1 MKILRG
7 CFSFTTNLFS
17 KQKSIMKGKKHLL
30 VGLVF
35 GILIGWVFGFLRL
48 PYIEKNTS
56 FLLGFIASLI
66 FISLLL
72 MILTVWNIRFLHTL
86 FANKEVRV
94 DANGT
99 PKTILIWMV
108 LTGVVVLGSIGS
120 SLIIYRQNK
129 SFKLQIQNHDS
140 EMQKMKAM
148 VELVQQTNQEPLMSS
163 ILEEVGEELRHN
175 PARTLTNATI
185 NRIAALS
192 FSFQS
197 YQSIEQDSL
206 SKKRYSIE
214 RGKLLQALVLMDIE
228 SSSFTQIKRSAVF
241 AQADLR
247 GADFKGL
254 DLSGIN
260 LKEAL
265 LKDADLR
272 GANLRGANL
281 GGANLWG
288 ANLNRANLS
297 NADLQLADLRWAKL
311 NEATLALVN
320 LNGVSLLNAQLR
332 KADLNHASFRWA
344 QSGGAMF
351 NEANLTNV
359 NLQGSNFTKANL
371 SQADLSDSDLRAI
384 NLSEA
389 NLISV
394 RLSNAIVVE
403 NWLEKLKEWQPIG
416 EKELSKTYSVVG
428 GAFDKNKRP
437 AYQLRKN

>member
-1 MKILRG
+1 
-7 CFSFTTNLFS
+7 
-17 KQKSIMKGKKHLL
+17 MKGKKHLL

-56 FLLGFIASLI
+56 FLLGFTTSLI

-72 MILTVWNIRFLHTL
+72 MILTVWNRRFLHGL
-86 FANKEVRV
+86 LANKEGAV
-94 DANGT
+94 DANST

-108 LTGVVVLGSIGS
+108 LTGVVVLGSIVS

-140 EMQKMKAM
+140 EMQKMKAT
-148 VELVQQTNQEPLMSS
+148 VELLQKTNQTPLMSS
-163 ILEEVGEELRHN
+163 ILEEVGEELRRN

-192 FSFQS
+192 SFLKS
-197 YQSIEQDSL
+197 YQFIEQDSL
-206 SKKRYSIE
+206 SKKKYSIE
-214 RGKLLQALVLMDIE
+214 RGQLLQTLLLMNIDPR
-228 SSSFTQIKRSAVF
+228 SFTQIKLSVVF
-241 AQADLR
+241 AEADLR
-247 GADFKGL
+247 GADLKGL

-260 LKEAL
+260 LKGAY
-265 LKDADLR
+265 LKDVDLSST
-272 GANLRGANL
+272 NLKGANL

-288 ANLNRANLS
+288 ANLNRTNLS
-297 NADLQLADLRWAKL
+297 NADLQLADLRWAQL
-311 NEATLALVN
+311 NEAILTLVN
-320 LNGVSLLNAQLR
+320 LNGVNLLNAQLR

-344 QSGGAMF
+344 QSGGALF

-416 EKELSKTYSVVG
+416 EKELSKSYSVVG

-437 AYQLRKN
+437 AHQLRKN

>member
-1 MKILRG
+1 
-7 CFSFTTNLFS
+7 
-17 KQKSIMKGKKHLL
+17 MKGKKHLL

-66 FISLLL
+66 FIALLSLL
-72 MILTVWNIRFLHTL
+72 LTVWNKRFLHEL
-86 FANKEVRV
+86 LSNKEGER
-94 DANGT
+94 DAQST

-108 LTGVVVLGSIGS
+108 LTGVVVVGSIVS

-140 EMQKMKAM
+140 EMQKMKAV

-185 NRIAALS
+185 NKIAALS

-214 RGKLLQALVLMDIE
+214 RGKLLQALVLMNVD
-228 SSSFTQIKRSAVF
+228 SNSFTQIKRRAVF
-241 AQADLR
+241 AEADLR
-247 GADFKGL
+247 GADLKGL

-260 LKEAL
+260 LKEAQ
-265 LKDADLR
+265 LKDADLS

-281 GGANLWG
+281 SGANLWG

-297 NADLQLADLRWAKL
+297 NAVLQLADLRWAQL
-311 NEATLALVN
+311 NEATLSLAN

-371 SQADLSDSDLRAI
+371 SQADLSESDTRAI

-389 NLISV
+389 NLIGV
-394 RLSNAIVVE
+394 QLRNAIVVE
-403 NWLEKLKEWQPIG
+403 NWLEKLKEWHPIG
-416 EKELSKTYSVVG
+416 EKELSKSYIVVG
-428 GAFDKNKRP
+428 GTFGKLKSP
-437 AYQLRKN
+437 VHQLRKNGETD

>member
-1 MKILRG
+1 
-7 CFSFTTNLFS
+7 
-17 KQKSIMKGKKHLL
+17 MKGKKHLL

-48 PYIEKNTS
+48 PHIEKNTS
-56 FLLGFIASLI
+56 FLLGFITSLI

-72 MILTVWNIRFLHTL
+72 MILTVWNSRFLHTL

-94 DANGT
+94 NANGK

-108 LTGVVVLGSIGS
+108 LTGVVVLGSIVS
-120 SLIIYRQNK
+120 SLTIYRQNK

-140 EMQKMKAM
+140 EMQKMKAT
-148 VELVQQTNQEPLMSS
+148 VELVQKTNQEPLMSS

-214 RGKLLQALVLMDIE
+214 RGKLLQALVLMNID

-241 AQADLR
+241 AEADLR

-260 LKEAL
+260 LKEAQ
-265 LKDADLR
+265 LKDADLS

-297 NADLQLADLRWAKL
+297 NADLQLADLRWAQL
-311 NEATLALVN
+311 NEATLSLAN

-332 KADLNHASFRWA
+332 KADLNHASFKWA

-371 SQADLSDSDLRAI
+371 SQADLSDSDTRAI
-384 NLSEA
+384 ILSEA
-389 NLISV
+389 NLIGV
-394 RLSNAIVVE
+394 QLSNTIVVE

-416 EKELSKTYSVVG
+416 EKELSKSYSVVSG
-428 GAFDKNKRP
+428 GFDKNKRP
-437 AYQLRKN
+437 AHQLRKN

>member
-1 MKILRG
+1 
-7 CFSFTTNLFS
+7 
-17 KQKSIMKGKKHLL
+17 MKGKKHLL
-30 VGLVF
+30 VGLIF

-56 FLLGFIASLI
+56 FLLGFITSLV
-66 FISLLL
+66 FVSLLL
-72 MILTVWNIRFLHTL
+72 MILSVWNIRFLHGL
-86 FANKEVRV
+86 LANKEGAG
-94 DANGT
+94 DAKST
-99 PKTILIWMV
+99 PAPNLIWMV
-108 LTGVVVLGSIGS
+108 LSGVVVLGSIVS
-120 SLIIYRQNK
+120 SLTIYRQNK

-140 EMQKMKAM
+140 EMQKMKAV

-163 ILEEVGEELRHN
+163 ILEEVGEELSRN
-175 PARTLTNATI
+175 LARTLTNATI

-197 YQSIEQDSL
+197 YKSIEQDSL

-214 RGKLLQALVLMDIE
+214 RGKLLQALVLMNID
-228 SSSFTQIKRSAVF
+228 SGSFTQIKRSAVF
-241 AQADLR
+241 AEADLR
-247 GADFKGL
+247 RADFKGL

-260 LKEAL
+260 LKEAH
-265 LKDADLR
+265 LKDADLS
-272 GANLRGANL
+272 GANLSGANL
-281 GGANLWG
+281 GGTNLWG
-288 ANLNRANLS
+288 ANLNRANLN
-297 NADLQLADLRWAKL
+297 NADLQLADLRWAQL
-311 NEATLALVN
+311 NEATLSLAN

-332 KADLNHASFRWA
+332 KADLNHASFKWA
-344 QSGGAMF
+344 HSSGALF
-351 NEANLTNV
+351 NEAKLTNV
-359 NLQGSNFTKANL
+359 NLQGSNFSKANL

-416 EKELSKTYSVVG
+416 EKELSKSYSVVG

-437 AYQLRKN
+437 AHQLSKN

>member
-1 MKILRG
+1 
-7 CFSFTTNLFS
+7 
-17 KQKSIMKGKKHLL
+17 MKGKKHLL

-35 GILIGWVFGFLRL
+35 GIMIGWVFGFLRL
-48 PYIEKNTS
+48 PYIEKNAS

-66 FISLLL
+66 FVSLLL
-72 MILTVWNIRFLHTL
+72 MILTVWNSRLLHGL
-86 FANKEVRV
+86 FANKEGVENV
-94 DANGT
+94 KST
-99 PKTILIWMV
+99 PMPILIWMV
-108 LTGVVVLGSIGS
+108 LSGIVVLGSIVS
-120 SLIIYRQNK
+120 SLTIYRQNK

-140 EMQKMKAM
+140 EMQKIKAV

-185 NRIAALS
+185 YRIAALS

-214 RGKLLQALVLMDIE
+214 RGKLLQALVLMNID
-228 SSSFTQIKRSAVF
+228 SGSFTQIKRSAVF
-241 AQADLR
+241 AEADLR

-260 LKEAL
+260 LKEAQ
-265 LKDADLR
+265 LKDADLS

-281 GGANLWG
+281 GGANFWG

-297 NADLQLADLRWAKL
+297 NADLQLADLSWAQL
-311 NEATLALVN
+311 NEAILCLAN
-320 LNGVSLLNAQLR
+320 LNNVSLLNAQLR
-332 KADLNHASFRWA
+332 KADLNHASLQFA
-344 QSGGAMF
+344 QSGGALF
-351 NEANLTNV
+351 NEANLTNAD
-359 NLQGSNFTKANL
+359 LIGSNFSKANL
-371 SQADLSDSDLRAI
+371 SQADLSDSDLRSI

-403 NWLEKLKEWQPIG
+403 NWLEKLKEWQLIG
-416 EKELSKTYSVVG
+416 GKEISKSYIVVG
-428 GAFDKNKRP
+428 GVFDKNKRP
-437 AYQLRKN
+437 KHQLRKN

>member
-1 MKILRG
+1 
-7 CFSFTTNLFS
+7 
-17 KQKSIMKGKKHLL
+17 MKGKKHLL

-56 FLLGFIASLI
+56 FLLGFITSLI

-72 MILTVWNIRFLHTL
+72 MILTVWNTRFLHGL
-86 FANKEVRV
+86 LANKEGAG
-94 DANGT
+94 DAKST
-99 PKTILIWMV
+99 HIPILIWMV
-108 LTGVVVLGSIGS
+108 LTGVVVLGSIVS

-129 SFKLQIQNHDS
+129 SFKLQIQNHDN
-140 EMQKMKAM
+140 EMQKMKAV
-148 VELVQQTNQEPLMSS
+148 VELVHQTNQEPLMSS

-214 RGKLLQALVLMDIE
+214 RGKLLQALVLMNID
-228 SSSFTQIKRSAVF
+228 SGSFTQIKRRAVF
-241 AQADLR
+241 AEADLR

-260 LKEAL
+260 LKEAQL
-265 LKDADLR
+265 RDADLS
-272 GANLRGANL
+272 GANLKGANL

-311 NEATLALVN
+311 NEATLTLAN
-320 LNGVSLLNAQLR
+320 LNGVSLLNAQLI

-384 NLSEA
+384 ELNEA
-389 NLISV
+389 NLMSV
-394 RLSNAIVVE
+394 RLNNAIVVE
-403 NWLEKLKEWQPIG
+403 NWLERLKEWQPIG
-416 EKELSKTYSVVG
+416 EKELSKSYIVVG
-428 GAFDKNKRP
+428 GTFGKLKSP
-437 AYQLRKN
+437 VHQLRKN

>member
-1 MKILRG
+1 
-7 CFSFTTNLFS
+7 
-17 KQKSIMKGKKHLL
+17 MKGKKQLL

-66 FISLLL
+66 FISLLSL
-72 MILTVWNIRFLHTL
+72 LLTVWNSRFLHTL

-94 DANGT
+94 DASGR

-108 LTGVVVLGSIGS
+108 LTGVVVLGSIVS
-120 SLIIYRQNK
+120 SLTIYRQNK

-140 EMQKMKAM
+140 EMQKMKAV
-148 VELVQQTNQEPLMSS
+148 VELVQKTNQEPLMSS

-214 RGKLLQALVLMDIE
+214 RGKLLQALVLMNID

-241 AQADLR
+241 AEADLR

-260 LKEAL
+260 LKEAQ
-265 LKDADLR
+265 LKDADLS
-272 GANLRGANL
+272 GANLKGANL
-281 GGANLWG
+281 GGTNLWG

-297 NADLQLADLRWAKL
+297 NADLQLADLRWAQL
-311 NEATLALVN
+311 NEATLSLAN

-344 QSGGAMF
+344 QSVGAMF

-371 SQADLSDSDLRAI
+371 SQADLSDSDTRAI
-384 NLSEA
+384 ILSEA
-389 NLISV
+389 NLIGV
-394 RLSNAIVVE
+394 QLSNAIVVE
-403 NWLEKLKEWQPIG
+403 NWLEKLKEWKPIG
-416 EKELSKTYSVVG
+416 EKELSKSYSVVG

-437 AYQLRKN
+437 AHQLRKN

>member
-1 MKILRG
+1 
-7 CFSFTTNLFS
+7 
-17 KQKSIMKGKKHLL
+17 MKGKKYLL

-48 PYIEKNTS
+48 PYIEKDTS
-56 FLLGFIASLI
+56 FLLGFITSLI

-72 MILTVWNIRFLHTL
+72 MILSVWNIRFLHGL
-86 FANKEVRV
+86 LANKEGAG
-94 DANGT
+94 DAKST
-99 PKTILIWMV
+99 PMPILIWMV
-108 LTGVVVLGSIGS
+108 LSGVVVLGSIVS

-163 ILEEVGEELRHN
+163 ILEEVGEELRQN

-185 NRIAALS
+185 YRIAALS

-214 RGKLLQALVLMDIE
+214 RGKLLQALVLMNID

-241 AQADLR
+241 AEADLR

-260 LKEAL
+260 LKEAQ
-265 LKDADLR
+265 LKDADLS
-272 GANLRGANL
+272 GANLKGANL

-297 NADLQLADLRWAKL
+297 NADLQRADLRWAQL
-311 NEATLALVN
+311 NEAILILAN
-320 LNGVSLLNAQLR
+320 LNDVSLLNAQLR
-332 KADLNHASFRWA
+332 KADLDRASFRFIKS
-344 QSGGAMF
+344 SGALF
-351 NEANLTNV
+351 NEANLTNMD
-359 NLQGSNFTKANL
+359 LTSNNFAKVNL
-371 SQADLSDSDLRAI
+371 SQANLSESDLRGI

-389 NLISV
+389 NLV
-394 RLSNAIVVE
+394 GVQLNNTRVDA
-403 NWLEKLKEWQPIG
+403 NWLEKLKEWRPIG
-416 EKELSKTYSVVG
+416 GKELSKNYTVVAG
-428 GAFDKNKRP
+428 GFDKVKNP
-437 AYQLRKN
+437 VYQLKKN

>member
-1 MKILRG
+1 
-7 CFSFTTNLFS
+7 
-17 KQKSIMKGKKHLL
+17 MKGKKHLL

-72 MILTVWNIRFLHTL
+72 MISTVRNIRFLHGL
-86 FANKEVRV
+86 LPNKEGAEDVKS
-94 DANGT
+94 T
-99 PKTILIWMV
+99 PTPILIWMV
-108 LTGVVVLGSIGS
+108 LSGVVVLGSIVS
-120 SLIIYRQNK
+120 SLTIYRQNK
-129 SFKLQIQNHDS
+129 SFKLQVQNHDS
-140 EMQKMKAM
+140 EMQKMKAV

-163 ILEEVGEELRHN
+163 ILEEVGEELRRN

-185 NRIAALS
+185 YRIAALS

-214 RGKLLQALVLMDIE
+214 RGELLQALVLMDID
-228 SSSFTQIKRSAVF
+228 SGSFNQIKRRAVF
-241 AQADLR
+241 AEADLR

-260 LKEAL
+260 LKEAH
-265 LKDADLR
+265 LKDADLS
-272 GANLRGANL
+272 GANLKGANL

-297 NADLQLADLRWAKL
+297 NADLQLADLRWAQL
-311 NEATLALVN
+311 NEATLAFVN

-332 KADLNHASFRWA
+332 KADFNHASFKWA
-344 QSGGAMF
+344 QSGGALF

-359 NLQGSNFTKANL
+359 NLQGSNFSKANL
-371 SQADLSDSDLRAI
+371 SQADLSESDTRAI
-384 NLSEA
+384 ELNEA
-389 NLISV
+389 NLIGV
-394 RLSNAIVVE
+394 QFSNAIVVG
-403 NWLEKLKEWQPIG
+403 NWLERLKEWQPIG
-416 EKELSKTYSVVG
+416 EKELSKSYSVVSG
-428 GAFDKNKRP
+428 TFGKLNSPVFR
-437 AYQLRKN
+437 LRKN

>member
-1 MKILRG
+1 
-7 CFSFTTNLFS
+7 
-17 KQKSIMKGKKHLL
+17 MKGKKYLL

-48 PYIEKNTS
+48 PYIEKNAS
-56 FLLGFIASLI
+56 FLLGFITSLI

-72 MILTVWNIRFLHTL
+72 MILTVWNSRFLHTL

-94 DANGT
+94 DVNST

-108 LTGVVVLGSIGS
+108 LSGVVVLGSIVS
-120 SLIIYRQNK
+120 SLIIYGQSK

-140 EMQKMKAM
+140 EMQKMKAE
-148 VELVQQTNQEPLMSS
+148 VELVQKTNQEPLMSS

-214 RGKLLQALVLMDIE
+214 RGKLLQALVLMNID

-241 AQADLR
+241 AEADLR
-247 GADFKGL
+247 GANLKGL

-260 LKEAL
+260 LKEAQ
-265 LKDADLR
+265 LKDTDLS
-272 GANLRGANL
+272 GANLKGSNL

-297 NADLQLADLRWAKL
+297 NADLQLADLRWAQL
-311 NEATLALVN
+311 NEATLTLVN

-332 KADLNHASFRWA
+332 KADLNHATFRWA
-344 QSGGAMF
+344 QSVGAMF

-371 SQADLSDSDLRAI
+371 SQGDLSDSDTRAI
-384 NLSEA
+384 NLSGA
-389 NLISV
+389 NLIGV
-394 RLSNAIVVE
+394 QLSNAIVVE
-403 NWLEKLKEWQPIG
+403 NWLEKLKEWKPIG
-416 EKELSKTYSVVG
+416 EKELSKSYSVVG
-428 GAFDKNKRP
+428 GVFDKNKRP
-437 AYQLRKN
+437 AHQLRKN

>member
-17 KQKSIMKGKKHLL
+17 KQKSIMKGKKYLL

-48 PYIEKNTS
+48 PHIEKNTS
-56 FLLGFIASLI
+56 FLLGFITSLI

-72 MILTVWNIRFLHTL
+72 MVLTVWNRRFLHGL
-86 FANKEVRV
+86 LVNKEGAG
-94 DANGT
+94 DAKST
-99 PKTILIWMV
+99 PTPILIWMV
-108 LTGVVVLGSIGS
+108 LSGVVVLGSIVS

-140 EMQKMKAM
+140 EMQKMKAE
-148 VELVQQTNQEPLMSS
+148 VELVQKTNQEPLMSS

-214 RGKLLQALVLMDIE
+214 RGQLLQALVLMNID
-228 SSSFTQIKRSAVF
+228 SRSFTQIKRSAVF
-241 AQADLR
+241 AEADLR

-260 LKEAL
+260 LKEAQ
-265 LKDADLR
+265 LKGADLS
-272 GANLRGANL
+272 GANLMGANL

-297 NADLQLADLRWAKL
+297 NADWQMADLRWAQL
-311 NEATLALVN
+311 NEASLSLAN
-320 LNGVSLLNAQLR
+320 LNGAYLLNAQL
-332 KADLNHASFRWA
+332 
-344 QSGGAMF
+344 
-351 NEANLTNV
+351 
-359 NLQGSNFTKANL
+359 
-371 SQADLSDSDLRAI
+371 
-384 NLSEA
+384 
-389 NLISV
+389 
-394 RLSNAIVVE
+394 
-403 NWLEKLKEWQPIG
+403 
-416 EKELSKTYSVVG
+416 
-428 GAFDKNKRP
+428 DKS
-437 AYQLRKN
+437 

>member
-17 KQKSIMKGKKHLL
+17 KQKSKMKGKKHLL

-48 PYIEKNTS
+48 PYIEKNSS
-56 FLLGFIASLI
+56 FLLGFITSLI

-72 MILTVWNIRFLHTL
+72 MILTVWNSRFLHTL

-94 DANGT
+94 DASGR

-108 LTGVVVLGSIGS
+108 LTGVVVLGSIVS
-120 SLIIYRQNK
+120 SLTIYRQNK

-140 EMQKMKAM
+140 EMQKMKAE
-148 VELVQQTNQEPLMSS
+148 VELVQKTNQEPLMSS
-163 ILEEVGEELRHN
+163 ILEEVGEELRRN
-175 PARTLTNATI
+175 PARTLTNASI

-197 YQSIEQDSL
+197 YQSIELDSL

-214 RGKLLQALVLMDIE
+214 RGQLLQALILMNIDTG
-228 SSSFTQIKRSAVF
+228 SFTQIKRSAVF
-241 AQADLR
+241 AEADLR

-260 LKEAL
+260 LKEAH
-265 LKDADLR
+265 LKDADLS

-288 ANLNRANLS
+288 ANLNRASLS
-297 NADLQLADLRWAKL
+297 NADLQMADLRWAQL
-311 NEATLALVN
+311 NETSLISAN
-320 LNGVSLLNAQLR
+320 LNGACLLNAQLR
-332 KADLNHASFRWA
+332 KADLNHATLRFA
-344 QSGGAMF
+344 QSNGALF
-351 NEANLTNV
+351 NEANLTKSDLFGN
-359 NLQGSNFTKANL
+359 NFSKANL
-371 SQADLSDSDLRAI
+371 SQANLSDSELRGI
-384 NLSEA
+384 ILSEA
-389 NLISV
+389 NLIGV
-394 RLSNAIVVE
+394 QLNNALVEE
-403 NWLEKLKEWQPIG
+403 NWLERLKKWQPIG
-416 EKELSKTYSVVG
+416 GKELSKSYSVVG

-437 AYQLRKN
+437 SHQLRKN

>member
-1 MKILRG
+1 
-7 CFSFTTNLFS
+7 
-17 KQKSIMKGKKHLL
+17 MKGKKHLL

-56 FLLGFIASLI
+56 FLLGFITSLI

-72 MILTVWNIRFLHTL
+72 MILTVWNRRFLHGL
-86 FANKEVRV
+86 LANKEGAG
-94 DANGT
+94 DAKST

-108 LTGVVVLGSIGS
+108 LSGVVVLGSIVS
-120 SLIIYRQNK
+120 SLTIYRQNK
-129 SFKLQIQNHDS
+129 SFKLQIQTHDS
-140 EMQKMKAM
+140 EMQKMKAV
-148 VELVQQTNQEPLMSS
+148 VELVQKTNQEPLMSS
-163 ILEEVGEELRHN
+163 ILEEVGEELRRN

-185 NRIAALS
+185 NRIATLS
-192 FSFQS
+192 SSLKS

-206 SKKRYSIE
+206 SKKKYNTE
-214 RGKLLQALVLMDIE
+214 RGQLLQALVLMNIDTH
-228 SSSFTQIKRSAVF
+228 SFNQIKRSAVF
-241 AQADLR
+241 AEADLR
-247 GADFKGL
+247 GADLKGL

-260 LKEAL
+260 LKEAY
-265 LKDADLR
+265 LKDVDLSS
-272 GANLRGANL
+272 ANLKGANL

-297 NADLQLADLRWAKL
+297 NADLQLADLRWAQL
-311 NEATLALVN
+311 NEATLSLAN

-332 KADLNHASFRWA
+332 KADLNHASFKWA

-371 SQADLSDSDLRAI
+371 SQADLSDSDTRAI
-384 NLSEA
+384 ILSEA
-389 NLISV
+389 NLIGV
-394 RLSNAIVVE
+394 QLSNAIVVE
-403 NWLEKLKEWQPIG
+403 NWLEKLKEWKPIG
-416 EKELSKTYSVVG
+416 EKELSKSYSVVG

-437 AYQLRKN
+437 AHQLRKN